1 MNNAELKE
9 ALFNGKPVIH
19 KPLHGSEIEY
29 KCVYAIVYKNKKGKL
44 QIQAKLLDENGNSIS
59 VVDPARVEYKE
70 EHK

>member
-19 KPLHGSEIEY
+19 KQVDGRETEY
-29 KCVYAIVYKNKKGKL
+29 KCVYAIIYRNKKGKL

-59 VVDPARVEYKE
+59 VVDPLRVEYKE
-70 EHK
+70 E